1 MAINKYLPAKKGQN
15 LIVHKIK
22 HPNPTTCTMRI
33 NGRNYNFNSD
43 GILKE
48 VIDISQK
55 TEYIIY
61 CNGEIID
68 RGFYVPSKYYTNVT
82 YYAPIEFRTIT
93 TYSHKIKYYD
103 KKILDLV
110 AGVTSSHKI
119 KYYDKKI
126 LDLVAGV
133 TSKINIKNISKKII
147 EAATKISSDL
157 STKVWGKKI
166 VDMLVSLKTE
176 HKINVRKKVIAE
188 SSIEISTGLECN
200 VPMVNLLSITTG
212 TPKVYKFA
220 IYNFSNIDT
229 LYINYGAINDYI
241 ITYNVTTTQDNL
253 TFKWVDDILVIE
265 DIDSEEPSFIDVG
278 TELNNLIISI
288 KQIWIY

>member
-1 MAINKYLPAKKGQN
+1 MAINKLKYLPAKKGQN

-55 TEYIIY
+55 TEYTIY

-68 RGFYVPSKYYTNVT
+68 RGFYIPSKYCTNVT
-82 YYAPIEFRTIT
+82 YYAPIEFRAIT

-103 KKILDLV
+103 KKILN
-110 AGVTSSHKI
+110 
-119 KYYDKKI
+119 
-126 LDLVAGV
+126 LVAGV
-133 TSKINIKNISKKII
+133 TSKINIENISKKII

-157 STKVWGKKI
+157 SIKVWSKKI
-166 VDMLVSLKTE
+166 VDMLVSLKAE
-176 HKINVRKKVIAE
+176 HKINVREKVTAK

-200 VPMVNLLSITTG
+200 IPVANLLSITTG
-212 TPKVYKFA
+212 TPKVYKIA

-229 LYINYGAINDYI
+229 LYIDYGILEDAM
-241 ITYNVTTTQDNL
+241 ITYNVTTVKNDL

-265 DIDSEEPSFIDVG
+265 DTLSRNPTNIKIYAV
-278 TELNNLIISI
+278 LNNTNILI
-288 KQIWIY
+288 KQIGV

>member
-93 TYSHKIKYYD
+93 TY
-103 KKILDLV
+103 L
-110 AGVTSSHKI
+110 HKI

>member
-22 HPNPTTCTMRI
+22 HSNPTTCTMRI

-55 TEYIIY
+55 TEYKIY

-68 RGFYVPSKYYTNVT
+68 RGFYVPSKYFTNVT

-93 TYSHKIKYYD
+93 TY
-103 KKILDLV
+103 L
-110 AGVTSSHKI
+110 HKI

-133 TSKINIKNISKKII
+133 TSKINIKNLSKKII

-212 TPKVYKFA
+212 TPKVYKIA

-229 LYINYGAINDYI
+229 LYIEYGTLENAT
-241 ITYNVTTTQDNL
+241 ITYNVTTAMDDL

-265 DIDSEEPSFIDVG
+265 DLLSRNPTNIKVNAV
-278 TELNNLIISI
+278 LNNTNILI
-288 KQIWIY
+288 KQIGV

>member
-93 TYSHKIKYYD
+93 TY
-103 KKILDLV
+103 L
-110 AGVTSSHKI
+110 HKI

-133 TSKINIKNISKKII
+133 TSKINIKNISKKIIEAATKISSDLSTKVLSKKII

-212 TPKVYKFA
+212 TPKVYKIA

-229 LYINYGAINDYI
+229 LYIEYDTLENAT
-241 ITYNVTTTQDNL
+241 ITYNVTTTKNDL

-265 DIDSEEPSFIDVG
+265 DTLSRNPTNIKVNAV
-278 TELNNLIISI
+278 LNNTNILI
-288 KQIWIY
+288 KQIGV

>member
-55 TEYIIY
+55 TEYTIY

-68 RGFYVPSKYYTNVT
+68 RGFYIPLKYYTTNVT
-82 YYAPIEFRTIT
+82 YYAPIGFRAIT

-103 KKILDLV
+103 KKILN
-110 AGVTSSHKI
+110 
-119 KYYDKKI
+119 
-126 LDLVAGV
+126 LVAGV

-147 EAATKISSDL
+147 EAATKISSNL
-157 STKVWGKKI
+157 SIKVYGKKIVDTLVSLKTGHKINVWSKKI
-166 VDMLVSLKTE
+166 VDMLVSLKAE
-176 HKINVRKKVIAE
+176 HKINVREKVTAK

-200 VPMVNLLSITTG
+200 IPVANLLSITTG
-212 TPKVYKFA
+212 TPKVYKIA

-229 LYINYGAINDYI
+229 LYIDYGILEDAM
-241 ITYNVTTTQDNL
+241 ITYNVTTVKNDL

-265 DIDSEEPSFIDVG
+265 DTLSRNPTNIKVSAV
-278 TELNNLIISI
+278 LNNTNILI
-288 KQIWIY
+288 KQIGV